1 MKGIDGASLLV
12 GDSLVVGGVAGA
24 RGGGLEFEVSKQ
36 SRYGIVLLGGGGCK
50 ARVGVS
56 DLMEVE
62 AAVCRGVSHL
72 VEVAVERL

>member
-1 MKGIDGASLLV
+1 MEGIDGASVLA
-12 GDSLVVGGVAGA
+12 GDSLVAGGVAGD
-24 RGGGLEFEVSKQ
+24 RGGGSKFEVSKQ
-36 SRYGIVLLGGGGCK
+36 SCYVVVLLGGGGCK